1 MEKYSIIVVQTL
13 DEKGRKNMRQL
24 IKALKEIEGANVDIH
39 TEHKL
44 FGKQHIQMK
53 FVPETEIGLGFR
65 CKEQI
70 IYIDNDNLVDYY
82 VENDKAIINGKMMS
96 IKIVKRS

>member
-24 IKALKEIEGANVDIH
+24 IKALNEIEGANVDIH

-53 FVPETEIGLGFR
+53 FVPETEAGWGFCVR
-65 CKEQI
+65 GQA
-70 IYIDNDNLVDYY
+70 IYIDKDDIVSYDIDNEK
-82 VENDKAIINGKMMS
+82 VEINGKMMS
-96 IKIVKRS
+96 IKIILRS

>member
-1 MEKYSIIVVQTL
+1 MY
-13 DEKGRKNMRQL
+13 N
-24 IKALKEIEGANVDIH
+24 KAQKEAFMKEYLRNNVDIH

-65 CKEQI
+65 CNEQI

-82 VENDKAIINGKMMS
+82 VENDKVIINGKMMS